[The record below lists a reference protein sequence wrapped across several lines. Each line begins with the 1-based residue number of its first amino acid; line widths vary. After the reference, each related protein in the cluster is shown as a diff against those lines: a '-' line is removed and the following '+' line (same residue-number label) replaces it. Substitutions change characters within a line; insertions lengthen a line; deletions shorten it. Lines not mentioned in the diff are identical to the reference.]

1 MTGESPRS
9 SRLTSLMLVVISV
22 VLTLGLA
29 ELVLREFLPV
39 RGMIYELHERYL
51 FRHVPGSRKLAHPA
65 GLDWPKVLVKINA
78 EGRRGDERS
87 LFRAIH
93 RVVVYGDSFISAEGT
108 AEAATYVAQLETLLS
123 ARFGATK
130 VLNAGVTGYG
140 VDQESLRIEDEI
152 AGLKPDLVVVAVFAG
167 NDFGDLLRDK
177 LYRLDTNGQIERNMP
192 ILGEA
197 LREDFLASAG
207 LSRIQIVRA
216 VQVAYRQWRS
226 PQTAHTL
233 EPTASAGSA
242 SVLLPHRIAEYN
254 SYVLDGDN
262 VVRNLLADE
271 YDADVS
277 LEPESASARY
287 RVLLMDRVVN
297 RIHDIVVRHGAHLLL
312 LIIPESCDVT
322 ERCDASRLRRSYS
335 GYRPAGLTSALEA
348 IAQRQGLVF
357 LNLFEPFRQHVD
369 DELYYRFDQHWSPAG
384 QLLAAR
390 LSTRVIADAGLIGS
404 NK

>member
-1 MTGESPRS
+1 
-9 SRLTSLMLVVISV
+9 
-22 VLTLGLA
+22 
-29 ELVLREFLPV
+29 
-39 RGMIYELHERYL
+39 
-51 FRHVPGSRKLAHPA
+51 
-65 GLDWPKVLVKINA
+65 
-78 EGRRGDERS
+78 
-87 LFRAIH
+87 
-93 RVVVYGDSFISAEGT
+93 
-108 AEAATYVAQLETLLS
+108 
-123 ARFGATK
+123 
-130 VLNAGVTGYG
+130 
-140 VDQESLRIEDEI
+140 
-152 AGLKPDLVVVAVFAG
+152 VVAVFAG

-369 DELYYRFDQHWSPAG
+369 DELYYRFDQHRSPAG